1 MADEQQFQQ
10 CAEKIERLTER
21 VQSLADPEARA
32 AALELMQAVL
42 HLHADCME
50 RMVET
55 IFQQPRGP
63 EMLEEMAADP
73 MIAGL
78 LLLYG
83 LHPEPLEERV
93 LRSLEKVR
101 PYLESHGGNVELL
114 GIEGSTVRLQLVG
127 SCKSCPSSSATL
139 KQAVE
144 RAIYEV
150 APDVTAIVAEQEA
163 EAAAASQLVQLR

>member
-1 MADEQQFQQ
+1 MQEERQFQER
-10 CAEKIERLTER
+10 AEKIESLTAR
-21 VQSLADPEARA
+21 VQALADPEARA
-32 AALELMQAVL
+32 VALELMQAVL
-42 HLHADCME
+42 HLHADCMD
-50 RMVET
+50 RMVER
-55 IFQQPRGP
+55 IYQQPQGP
-63 EMLEEMAADP
+63 ELLRDLAGDT

-83 LHPEPLEERV
+83 LHPESLEERV

-114 GIEGSTVRLQLVG
+114 DIEGSTVRLQLVG
-127 SCKSCPSSSATL
+127 SCQSCPSSSATL

-163 EAAAASQLVQLR
+163 AQPPASQLVQLR